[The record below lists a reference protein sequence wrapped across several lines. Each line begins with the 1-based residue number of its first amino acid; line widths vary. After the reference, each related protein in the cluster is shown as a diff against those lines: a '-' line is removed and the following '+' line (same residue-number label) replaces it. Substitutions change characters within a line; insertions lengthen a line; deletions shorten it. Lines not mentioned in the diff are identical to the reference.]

1 MRLRLKQRW
10 KKCVIYFIKLFRQE
24 SSPECIARGAALG
37 LLAALLIPIGLHTVT
52 ILLLAF
58 IFRCN
63 KITAFG
69 VTFAFSNEFTIPI
82 IYPLQCML
90 GGYILCDPL
99 TMAEVKTVLSALY
112 KDVSLEQLVNTG
124 RELGIPYVVGGAIL
138 SAIAIPPGYILAL
151 RFARKMKASHAE
163 KMQKRLDA
171 SIASKNSRANAD
183 EPQSPTL

>member
-82 IYPLQCML
+82 IYPLQCLM
-90 GGYILCDPL
+90 GSYILCDPL
-99 TMAEVKTVLSALY
+99 SIVEVKKILAGLY
-112 KDVSLEQLVNTG
+112 NDVSIHELVTVG
-124 RELGIPYVVGGAIL
+124 RELGIPYLIGGFIL
-138 SAIAIPPGYILAL
+138 SALAMPPGYVFAL
-151 RFARKMKASHAE
+151 KYARKMQERHRE
-163 KMQKRLDA
+163 KMRKRLESA
-171 SIASKNSRANAD
+171 IIAKNSKD
-183 EPQSPTL
+183 SVDL

>member
-1 MRLRLKQRW
+1 MRLKLKQRW

-37 LLAALLIPIGLHTVT
+37 LLAALLIPIGLHTIT

-82 IYPLQCML
+82 IYPVQCLM
-90 GGYILCDPL
+90 GSYILCDPL
-99 TMAEVKTVLSALY
+99 TLAEVKSVLSKLY
-112 KDVSLEQLVNTG
+112 NDVSVEQLVNVG
-124 RELGIPYVVGGAIL
+124 KVLGVPYLIGGFIL
-138 SAIAIPPGYILAL
+138 SALAMPPGYMLAL
-151 RFARKMKASHAE
+151 KYARKMQERHRE
-163 KMQKRLDA
+163 KMRKRLESA
-171 SIASKNSRANAD
+171 SVAKNSKDIIDA
-183 EPQSPTL
+183 L

>member
-10 KKCVIYFIKLFRQE
+10 KKCIIYFIKLFRQE

-69 VTFAFSNEFTIPI
+69 VTFALSNEFTIPI

-99 TMAEVKTVLSALY
+99 SMAEVKTVLSDLY
-112 KDVSLEQLVNTG
+112 NNVSVEELVNAG
-124 RELGIPYVVGGAIL
+124 QELGIPYLIGGAIL
-138 SAIAIPPGYILAL
+138 SAIAIPPGYITAL
-151 RFARKMKASHAE
+151 RFARKMKARHAE

-171 SIASKNSRANAD
+171 SITAKSTKTNNNLS
-183 EPQSPTL
+183 

>member
-10 KKCVIYFIKLFRQE
+10 KKCIIYFIKLFRQE
-24 SSPECIARGAALG
+24 GSPECIARGAALG

-99 TMAEVKTVLSALY
+99 TLAEVKTVLSNLY
-112 KDVSLEQLVNTG
+112 NNVSMDELVNAG
-124 RELGIPYVVGGAIL
+124 RELGIPYLIGGAIL
-138 SAIAIPPGYILAL
+138 SALAMPPGYIIAL
-151 RFARKMKASHAE
+151 RFARKMKAGHAE

-171 SIASKNSRANAD
+171 SIAAKKLKTPNDPS
-183 EPQSPTL
+183 

>member
-37 LLAALLIPIGLHTVT
+37 LLAALLIPIGLHTVS

-69 VTFAFSNEFTIPI
+69 VTFALSNEFTIPI

-99 TMAEVKTVLSALY
+99 TMAEVKTVLSDFY
-112 KDVSLEQLVNTG
+112 NNVSMAELVNAG
-124 RELGIPYVVGGAIL
+124 RELGIPYVVGGAVL
-138 SAIAIPPGYILAL
+138 SSIAIPPGYIFAL
-151 RFARKMKASHAE
+151 RFARRMKAKHAE

-171 SIASKNSRANAD
+171 SIAAKNAKTISEEA
-183 EPQSPTL
+183 P

>member
-24 SSPECIARGAALG
+24 GSPECIARGAALG

-99 TMAEVKTVLSALY
+99 SWIEVKMVLGRLY
-112 KDVSLEQLVNTG
+112 NNVSMEELVNAG
-124 RELGIPYVVGGAIL
+124 RMLGIPYLVGGAIL
-138 SAIAIPPGYILAL
+138 SALAMPPGYIVAL
-151 RFARKMKASHAE
+151 RFARRMKASHAE

-171 SIASKNSRANAD
+171 SIASKNSRAVAD
-183 EPQSPTL
+183 VPQSPVS

>member
-1 MRLRLKQRW
+1 MRFRLKQRW

-69 VTFAFSNEFTIPI
+69 VTFAFSNEFTIPV

-90 GGYILCDPL
+90 GAYILCDPL
-99 TMAEVKTVLSALY
+99 SLAEVKTVLSDLY
-112 KDVSLEQLVNTG
+112 NDVSMDELVNAG
-124 RELGIPYVVGGAIL
+124 RALGIPYLIGGGIL
-138 SAIAIPPGYILAL
+138 SAIAIPPGYIIAL
-151 RFARKMKASHAE
+151 RFARKLKARHVE
-163 KMQKRLDA
+163 KMQKRLEA
-171 SIASKNSRANAD
+171 SIAAKSSKTIPDA
-183 EPQSPTL
+183 P